1 MKKKVKFL
9 LRKLFWGFFRHLISD
24 ESYLKFRYWLE
35 LDEWPNLGNPKKFTE
50 KIQYLK
56 LHEQSGLRKKVAN
69 RTEVRSYVEEKIG
82 RGYLI
87 PLIGIYDELSLEIW
101 ESLPNQ
107 FVLKANHGSAM
118 LKIVYDK
125 TQENYEE
132 VYHQIEKWKGFDYAQ
147 FGRERV
153 YEGIPRTIVAEELLL
168 DSSQTIPADY
178 KFFCFDGRVEII
190 QVDID
195 RFNNQKRKLLDRDFQ
210 EIDATILH
218 PKYEEQLERPANLDE
233 AIKIAEKLSA
243 DFNFI
248 RVDLYLLENQI
259 YFGEL
264 TNYPGNG
271 FQPFQPESMEYK
283 VGALLEL

>member
-1 MKKKVKFL
+1 MKKIAKYL
-9 LRKLFWGFFRHLISD
+9 LRKLFWGLFRHPMSD
-24 ESYLKFRYWLE
+24 ETYLKFRYWLE
-35 LDEWPNLGNPKKFTE
+35 LDKWPNLENPQKFTE

-56 LHEQSGLRKKVAN
+56 LYEQSELRKKAAN
-69 RTEVRSYVEEKIG
+69 RTEVRTYVEEKIG
-82 RGYLI
+82 SDHLI
-87 PLIGIYDELSLEIW
+87 PLIGIYEELTPEIW
-101 ESLPNQ
+101 DSLPDQ

-118 LKIVYDK
+118 LKIVIDK
-125 TQENYEE
+125 NQENYDE
-132 VYHQIEKWKGFDYAQ
+132 VYHQTERWKGFDYAQ

-153 YEGIPRTIVAEELLL
+153 YEGIPRTIVTEELLL
-168 DSSQTIPADY
+168 DSNQSIPADY
-178 KFFCFDGRVEII
+178 KFFCFHGRVEII
-190 QVDID
+190 QVDVD
-195 RFNNQKRKLLDRDFQ
+195 RFNNQKRKLLDRDFN

-218 PKYEEQLERPANLDE
+218 PRYEQELKRPANLDE
-233 AIKIAEKLSA
+233 AIEIAEKLSA

-271 FQPFQPESMEYK
+271 FQPFQPEPMEYK

>member
-1 MKKKVKFL
+1 M
-9 LRKLFWGFFRHLISD
+9 SD

-35 LDEWPNLGNPKKFTE
+35 LDEWPDLEKPQKFTE

-69 RTEVRSYVEEKIG
+69 RTEVRSFVKEKIG
-82 RGYLI
+82 SDYLI
-87 PLIGIYDELSLEIW
+87 PLIGIYKELTPDIW
-101 ESLPNQ
+101 NSLPGQ

-125 TQENYEE
+125 TQVNYDE
-132 VYHQIEKWKGFDYAQ
+132 VYNQTEKWKDFDYAQ

-168 DSSQTIPADY
+168 DSNLTIPADY
-178 KFFCFDGRVEII
+178 KFFCFDGHVEII

-195 RFNNQKRKLLDRDFQ
+195 RFNNQKRKLLDRDFN

-218 PKYEEQLERPANLDE
+218 PKYEEQLVRPENLDE

>member
-1 MKKKVKFL
+1 MTKYL
-9 LRKLFWGFFRHLISD
+9 LRKLFWGFFRHTMSD

-35 LDEWPNLGNPKKFTE
+35 LDAWPNLENPQKFTE

-82 RGYLI
+82 SDFLI
-87 PLIGIYDELSLEIW
+87 PLIGIYDELTPEIW
-101 ESLPNQ
+101 DSLPDQ

-118 LKIVYDK
+118 LKIVFDK
-125 TQENYEE
+125 SDENYSEIYE
-132 VYHQIEKWKGFDYAQ
+132 LTEGWKISNYAQ

-153 YEGIPRTIVAEELLL
+153 YEGIPRTIVVEQLLL
-168 DSSQTIPADY
+168 NSNQTIPADY

-195 RFNNQKRKLLDRDFQ
+195 RFHNQKRKLLNRDFK
-210 EIDATILH
+210 EVDATILH
-218 PKYEEQLERPANLDE
+218 PKYEEKLERPANLDE
-233 AIKIAEKLSA
+233 AIEVAEKLSA

>member
-1 MKKKVKFL
+1 MAKYL
-9 LRKLFWGFFRHLISD
+9 LRKLFWGFLRHLMRD

-35 LDEWPNLGNPKKFTE
+35 LDEWPNLNHPKKFTE

-69 RTEVRSYVEEKIG
+69 RKEVRSYVEEKIG
-82 RGYLI
+82 SNYLI
-87 PLIGIYDELSLEIW
+87 PLIGVYDELTPEIW
-101 ESLPNQ
+101 DSLPSQ

-118 LKIVYDK
+118 LKIVFDK
-125 TQENYEE
+125 TRENYDEI
-132 VYHQIEKWKGFDYAQ
+132 YHQTEKWKDFDYAE

-153 YEGIPRTIVAEELLL
+153 YEGIPRTIVTEELLL
-168 DSSQTIPADY
+168 NEDGHIPSDY
-178 KFFCFDGRVEII
+178 KFFCFHGRVQII

-195 RFNNQKRKLLDRDFQ
+195 RFKNQKRKLLNRDF
-210 EIDATILH
+210 EEMDARILH
-218 PKYEEQLERPANLDE
+218 QKFEGVIERPAKLDE
-233 AIKIAEKLSA
+233 AIRVAEILAA

-271 FQPFQPESMEYK
+271 FQPFQPGSMEYK
-283 VGALLEL
+283 VGDFLQL

>member
-1 MKKKVKFL
+1 M
-9 LRKLFWGFFRHLISD
+9 SD

-35 LDEWPNLGNPKKFTE
+35 LDEWPNLNQPKKFTE

-56 LHEQSGLRKKVAN
+56 LHEQTGLRKKVAN
-69 RTEVRSYVEEKIG
+69 RTTAREYVTKKVGSE
-82 RGYLI
+82 YLI
-87 PLIGIYDELSLEIW
+87 PLIGIYDELSREIW
-101 ESLPNQ
+101 DSLPNQ

-118 LKIVYDK
+118 LRIVFDK
-125 TQENYEE
+125 TQENYSKI
-132 VYHQIEKWKGFDYAQ
+132 YHQTEKWKKFNYAQ

-153 YEGIPRTIVAEELLL
+153 YEGIPRTIVTEKLLL
-168 DSSQTIPADY
+168 DANQTIPADY
-178 KFFCFDGRVEII
+178 KFFCFNGRVEII

-195 RFNNQKRKLLDRDFQ
+195 RFNNQKRKLLDRDFK
-210 EIDATILH
+210 EIDATVLH
-218 PKYEEQLERPANLDE
+218 PKYEEELEQPENLDE
-233 AIKIAEKLSA
+233 AIEIAEKLSS

-271 FQPFQPESMEYK
+271 FKPFQPKSMEYK
-283 VGALLEL
+283 IGDLLQL

>member
-1 MKKKVKFL
+1 MKKMVKYL
-9 LRKLFWGFFRHLISD
+9 LRKLFWGFLRHPMSD
-24 ESYLKFRYWLE
+24 ELYLKFRYWLE
-35 LDEWPNLGNPKKFTE
+35 LDEWPDLEKPKKFTE

-69 RTEVRSYVEEKIG
+69 RTEVRSYVEEQVG
-82 RGYLI
+82 SRYLI
-87 PLIGIYDELSLEIW
+87 PIIGIYDELTTEIW
-101 ESLPNQ
+101 DLLPDQ

-118 LKIVYDK
+118 IKIVFDK
-125 TQENYEE
+125 TQEDYSKIYELTE
-132 VYHQIEKWKGFDYAQ
+132 SWKNFNYAQ
-147 FGRERV
+147 FGREKV
-153 YEGIPRTIVAEELLL
+153 YEGTPRTIVAEELLL
-168 DSSQTIPADY
+168 DSNQTIPADY
-178 KFFCFDGRVEII
+178 KFFCFNGRVEII

-195 RFNNQKRKLLDRDFQ
+195 RFNNQKRKLLDRNFQ
-210 EIDATILH
+210 EIDGTILH
-218 PKYEEQLERPANLDE
+218 PKYEEKLEPPENLDE
-233 AIKIAEKLSA
+233 ALEVVEKLSA

>member
-1 MKKKVKFL
+1 MVKYL
-9 LRKLFWGFFRHLISD
+9 LRKLFWGLFRHSMSD

-35 LDEWPNLGNPKKFTE
+35 LHEWPNLENPQKFTE

-56 LHEQSGLRKKVAN
+56 LYEQSGLRKRVAN
-69 RTEVRSYVEEKIG
+69 RTEVRTYVEEKAG
-82 RGYLI
+82 RDYLI
-87 PLIGIYDELSLEIW
+87 PLIGIYQALTPEIW
-101 ESLPNQ
+101 DSLPNQ

-125 TQENYEE
+125 TQENYDEI
-132 VYHQIEKWKGFDYAQ
+132 YHQTEQWKNFDYAQ

-168 DSSQTIPADY
+168 NSNQTIPADY
-178 KFFCFDGRVEII
+178 KFFCFDGQVEII

-195 RFNNQKRKLLDRDFQ
+195 RFKNQKRKLLDRDFK
-210 EIDATILH
+210 EINATILH
-218 PKYEEQLERPANLDE
+218 PKYEEKLERPAKLDE
-233 AIKIAEKLSA
+233 AIEVAEKLSA

-248 RVDLYLLENQI
+248 RVDLYLLENKI

-271 FQPFQPESMEYK
+271 FQPFQPKPMEYK

>member
-1 MKKKVKFL
+1 MAKYL
-9 LRKLFWGFFRHLISD
+9 LRKLFWGFLRYLMSD

-35 LDEWPNLGNPKKFTE
+35 LDEWPDLDQPKKFTE

-56 LHEQSGLRKKVAN
+56 LNEQSGLRTIVAN
-69 RTEVRSYVEEKIG
+69 RTTAREYVKEKVG
-82 RGYLI
+82 GDYLI
-87 PLIGIYDELSLEIW
+87 PLIGIYDEVTPEIW
-101 ESLPNQ
+101 DALPKQ
-107 FVLKANHGSAM
+107 FVLKANQGSAM
-118 LKIVYDK
+118 LKIVFDK

-132 VYHQIEKWKGFDYAQ
+132 VYNQTEKWKDFDYAQ

-153 YEGIPRTIVAEELLL
+153 YEGIPRSMVAEQLLL
-168 DSSQTIPADY
+168 DENQTIPADY
-178 KFFCFDGRVEII
+178 KFFCFHGRVEII

-195 RFNNQKRKLLDRDFQ
+195 RFNNQKRKLLDRDFN
-210 EIDATILH
+210 EIDTTILH
-218 PKYEEQLERPANLDE
+218 PRYEGKIERPSNLDE
-233 AIKIAEKLSA
+233 AINIAEKLSA

-283 VGALLEL
+283 VGDLLQL